1 MSSARWLGMGG
12 LVLALGVGTMAD
24 VAAGPENARASVG
37 AAMPAPEVSQ
47 DPHCWIRIDPADLEL
62 RISPLDSATVT
73 LGGDTVKVCYS
84 QPRKL
89 GRPIMGRLVPY
100 GEPWRLGANEAT
112 ALFVPFPATVAGVD
126 VEPGWYSLYA
136 VPGPDEWR
144 IVINGEA
151 RRWGIPIDG
160 DVRARDVGSGTV
172 PVESIAGPVEMLTIR
187 LVPISD
193 SAAEM
198 RIEWDRTRV
207 SVPIRAR

>member
-1 MSSARWLGMGG
+1 MSAARCLGAGG
-12 LVLALGVGTMAD
+12 LVLVLGAGTMACA
-24 VAAGPENARASVG
+24 AAGPETVATPAG
-37 AAMPAPEVSQ
+37 ATVPAPGGDQAPS
-47 DPHCWIRIDPADLEL
+47 CWIRGDPADLEI
-62 RISPLDSATVT
+62 RISPLDSATVA

-89 GRPIMGRLVPY
+89 GRPIMGRLVPF
-100 GEPWRLGANEAT
+100 GEAWRLGANEAT

-144 IVINGEA
+144 IVVNGDA
-151 RRWGIPIDG
+151 RRWGIPVDR
-160 DVRARDVGSGTV
+160 DVRARDLGSGTF

-187 LVPISD
+187 LVPIAG

-207 SVPIRAR
+207 SVPIRRR

>member
-1 MSSARWLGMGG
+1 MGG
-12 LVLALGVGTMAD
+12 VVLALGAGTMAGA
-24 VAAGPENARASVG
+24 AAGPESVRTSLG
-37 AAMPAPEVSQ
+37 AAMPVLGGVQVP
-47 DPHCWIRIDPADLEL
+47 PCWIRGDPADLEI
-62 RISPLDSATVT
+62 RISPLDSATVA

-136 VPGPDEWR
+136 VPGLDEWR
-144 IVINGEA
+144 VVINGEA

-160 DVRARDVGSGTV
+160 DVRARDLGSGTV

-187 LVPISD
+187 LERISAR
-193 SAAEM
+193 AAEM

-207 SVPIRAR
+207 RVPIGRR

>member
-1 MSSARWLGMGG
+1 MSAARCLGVGG
-12 LVLALGVGTMAD
+12 VVLVLGVGTMAS
-24 VAAGPENARASVG
+24 VAAAPETARTPAG
-37 AAMPAPEVSQ
+37 TAMPVPGGDQV
-47 DPHCWIRIDPADLEL
+47 PPCWIRIDPADLEL
-62 RISPLDSATVT
+62 RISPLDSATVA

-136 VPGPDEWR
+136 IPGPDEWR
-144 IVINGEA
+144 IVVNGEA

-160 DVRARDVGSGTV
+160 DVRARDLGSGTV
-172 PVESIAGPVEMLTIR
+172 PVESIADPVEMLTIR
-187 LVPISD
+187 LERISG

-207 SVPIRAR
+207 RVPIRAR